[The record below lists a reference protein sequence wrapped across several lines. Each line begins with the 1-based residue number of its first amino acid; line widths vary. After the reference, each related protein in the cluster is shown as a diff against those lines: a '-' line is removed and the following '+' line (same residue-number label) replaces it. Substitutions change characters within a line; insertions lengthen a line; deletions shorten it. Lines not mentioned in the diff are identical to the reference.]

1 MISIVGKVVGQF
13 HMSNRETQALAANS
27 YRRNPNAPEFPFG
40 KEVTLIV
47 IRDYECWILSR
58 TGERY
63 WGRKSGGAGYNGIVL
78 GPKFNADGS
87 VNERTIGIGT
97 GNEVF
102 DFQIDPNT
110 PEVDGHATLIF
121 AQEHP
126 NDFTEI
132 TGKWIQ
138 AKLS

>member
-1 MISIVGKVVGQF
+1 MLLNF
-13 HMSNRETQALAANS
+13 HLA
-27 YRRNPNAPEFPFG
+27 

-63 WGRKSGGAGYNGIVL
+63 WGRQSSWAGYNGIIL
-78 GPKFNADGS
+78 GPKFNSDGS
-87 VNERTIGIGT
+87 VSESVIGVGT
-97 GNEVF
+97 VNQVL

-110 PEVDGHATLIF
+110 PEVAGHATLIF
-121 AQEHP
+121 GHA

-132 TGKWIQ
+132 TGEWEDWQ
-138 AKLS
+138 YRTQPS